1 MRLLFPFSFALAAS
15 IAWMA
20 PATAQVQRCTDTRT
34 GQVTYT
40 DGPCPGHQRSV
51 EVLPAQTPEEKAAQ
65 ARQYEEAQARWQ
77 AEQARTEALRRAE
90 AEKAAAQAAAVAA
103 QRPPVQIIQPT
114 AEPAEPVLVPY
125 SVYPYPPAHP
135 PGHRP
140 RPPHGKPPPPEPEGP
155 WQCNVFRCYDG
166 KGNVRPR
173 P

>member
-1 MRLLFPFSFALAAS
+1 MRLFFPFFLAAL
-15 IAWMA
+15 IGWMA
-20 PATAQVQRCTDTRT
+20 PAAAQVQRCTDTRT

-40 DGPCPGHQRSV
+40 DGPCPSHQRSV

-90 AEKAAAQAAAVAA
+90 AEKAAAQAAAAAA
-103 QRPPVQIIQPT
+103 QRPPVQIQLPP
-114 AEPAEPVLVPY
+114 PAEPQVVPY
-125 SVYPYPPAHP
+125 PVYPYPPAYP